1 MPQLIRYMAI
11 AATLAASA
19 LASSAL
25 ANTITFETA
34 PFGAG
39 FTGPVTEN
47 GFTYSNLSGGLFVNI
62 FGHPGQDMEGEIVAG
77 GGVLKIVS
85 ATGGDFDFNALDY
98 SAFSTLGGSET
109 LQVKGFLSGSLVGT
123 DTYTL
128 ANTANTPYTNW
139 TTEAASVLAG
149 KTLSELD
156 IPLNAGNPGQFG
168 QNIDNVVLTPVATPE
183 PGSLAL
189 LGAGVLAL
197 GWVRRRR
204 KTA

>member
-1 MPQLIRYMAI
+1 M
-11 AATLAASA
+11 
-19 LASSAL
+19 
-25 ANTITFETA
+25 
-34 PFGAG
+34 
-39 FTGPVTEN
+39 
-47 GFTYSNLSGGLFVNI
+47 
-62 FGHPGQDMEGEIVAG
+62 
-77 GGVLKIVS
+77 
-85 ATGGDFDFNALDY
+85 
-98 SAFSTLGGSET
+98 
-109 LQVKGFLSGSLVGT
+109 
-123 DTYTL
+123 
-128 ANTANTPYTNW
+128 
-139 TTEAASVLAG
+139 AG